1 MYGTKNC
8 NQPARGDNEETK
20 KWQNSVSKKEEY
32 MIQNFDFPNIP
43 PRNSAPFPVPNVTLH
58 PHLTHT
64 FLVYGVACGL
74 WVLHTLSE

>member
-8 NQPARGDNEETK
+8 NQPVMGDNEETK
-20 KWQNSVSKKEEY
+20 KWQNSVSKKEESTI
-32 MIQNFDFPNIP
+32 MNCEFPNIP

-58 PHLTHT
+58 PHLTHP